1 MMASAL
7 FNLLADLAQDPNKLQ
22 AFGSAPDSVLNE
34 YDLTDEQ
41 KELIKQGGE
50 ENFTRLL
57 VEERALQFG
66 DDTDVAC
73 F

>member
-1 MMASAL
+1 VSSAL
-7 FNLLADLAQDPNKLQ
+7 FNLLADLAQDPEKLQ
-22 AFGSAPDSVLNE
+22 AFGSDPDSVLND

-50 ENFTRLL
+50 ENYIRLL
-57 VEERALQFG
+57 VEERASQFG
-66 DDTDVAC
+66 TETEVPC

>member
-1 MMASAL
+1 MASAL

-22 AFGSAPDSVLNE
+22 TFGSDPDSVLNE

-50 ENFTRLL
+50 DNFTRLL
-57 VEERALQFG
+57 VDERARQFG
-66 DDTDVAC
+66 DDTEVPC
-73 F
+73 V